1 MYDTKIITLSVMIYK
16 KTELGL
22 QAFKE
27 RSKNLSAKQRSA
39 LIVIDGK
46 KDVTQLYA
54 LLSAVGVSSEDINQ
68 LIELAYI
75 EEVPGSDGDVQ
86 TTQNFAPAEDRA
98 IATSVANSEPLTE
111 LVKQER
117 FQKAYPIA
125 GKLTS
130 GLGLRGFRLNMAV
143 EGTGNYL
150 DLLEIAPK
158 IRDAVGD
165 AKYAELHKALK
176 GL

>member
-1 MYDTKIITLSVMIYK
+1 MKYK

-54 LLSAVGVSSEDINQ
+54 LLSAVGVSSDDINQ

-86 TTQNFAPAEDRA
+86 ASQHIAPAADSML
-98 IATSVANSEPLTE
+98 ATLSAVSSEPLTE
-111 LVKQER
+111 FAKQER

-143 EGTGNYL
+143 EGAGNYL
-150 DLLEIAPK
+150 DLLEVAPK
-158 IRDAVGD
+158 IREAVGD
-165 AKYAELHKALK
+165 TKYAELHKALE